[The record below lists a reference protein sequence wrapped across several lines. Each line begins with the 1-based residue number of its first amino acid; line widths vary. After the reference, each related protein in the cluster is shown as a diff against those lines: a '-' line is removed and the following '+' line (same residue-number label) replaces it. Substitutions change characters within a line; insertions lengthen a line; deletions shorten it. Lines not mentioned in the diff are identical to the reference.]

1 MATGRAKASLL
12 AKVWLLLVLFLQ
24 VFVTPFVAFCLT
36 YLLEFTSTDSSA
48 SVQFRFD
55 MMPWILAASVSYG
68 LLAFTTAAVLGGW
81 RPLRVVERGGWA
93 ATLGFARAPRQTN
106 LIRNARHEYARSPH
120 GRLALLAHDR
130 MLDDHPITVTHG
142 GLILLAVPFQT
153 VLVILPIA
161 LMVAIPDGLVVEGRH
176 LAMTFI
182 LYLIALMG
190 VFHIYTIVASRLVG
204 VAASMRRFL
213 KTMTRLSNF
222 APIFVLW
229 LLGRLA
235 SVIVLTWF
243 EGEIDLTLHLER
255 DIFRSLIG
263 ETAAPD
269 GSFLDLMTALA
280 VIPLSVHATLACL
293 EGGGLDPPRWLRP
306 RDEDSERG
314 YDLEAQR
321 RADHFQA
328 VRASIMASSVEG
340 RLASFDDLQP
350 STAPEGGEE
359 GEGNE
364 AHAVRG
370 LG

>member
-36 YLLEFTSTDSSA
+36 YLLEFTSTESSA

-68 LLAFTTAAVLGGW
+68 LLAFTAAAVLGGW

-93 ATLGFARAPRQTN
+93 AFLGFSRAPRQTN

-176 LAMTFI
+176 LTMTFV
-182 LYLIALMG
+182 LYIIALMG
-190 VFHIYTIVASRLVG
+190 VFHVYTFVAARLVG

-280 VIPLSVHATLACL
+280 VIPLSVHATLAATR
-293 EGGGLDPPRWLRP
+293 PANVTTRWR
-306 RDEDSERG
+306 RDGVLTISKRSERPCRQRTSTPRCRPSPTF
-314 YDLEAQR
+314 AQARHLR
-321 RADHFQA
+321 RANATKMPSRRPSA
-328 VRASIMASSVEG
+328 VLDEQVTSR
-340 RLASFDDLQP
+340 RP
-350 STAPEGGEE
+350 SYAP
-359 GEGNE
+359 
-364 AHAVRG
+364 
-370 LG
+370 